1 MRRLLSA
8 VFIVSVLGASLPA
21 AAAGLKL
28 RLDSLQ
34 AYGINVQSVEV
45 DFLPEAEDGES
56 LRLRA
61 AQLEWPEAGLSVKA
75 LAAACP
81 LQADAGGWRCAG
93 QASVGTTPAPL
104 QAGFVANLEQGRLRL
119 ELERAPAHLQ
129 LAQGGKEQRWQLQ
142 LRQLPLAWLEGYLHQ
157 AWPELSR
164 IDGQLALDAEL
175 PAASTAPFRV
185 DYSLR
190 GAGFDTT
197 AGTYAAAEVGLAGK
211 LDLRSS
217 AKGWSLIHD
226 GQLSGGEVLLGSF
239 HAKLADHGTRLGFRL
254 APDGDAYRLDQ
265 LAYADPAVLELKGS
279 ARIAPARS
287 PALQDLS
294 LDSIDLRL
302 PAAQQ
307 RYLQGLLGAAGWAEL
322 ASSGRLHGRA
332 RFDAA
337 GIAGAALHLEDVALA
352 ETGRGVEVK
361 GLAGQLEWARE
372 GEAPGGQLGWQSA
385 ALYSLPLGAAS
396 SRWNS
401 RDGVLAL
408 AAPARI
414 PLLGGALDVLNLQ
427 LHPAAASSERLQAG
441 LAVHD
446 VELAALSKALGWPR
460 FGGKLG
466 GAVPQLRYADQRLD
480 LAGGLM
486 LNVFDG
492 TLNVTGLALERPFG
506 VMPSL
511 SADIAFSGLDLA
523 LVTGTFDIGEISG
536 RLSGQVRELRLVDWA
551 PVAFD
556 AEFKALDGGR
566 ISQRAVK
573 TISSVGGG
581 GIAAGLQA
589 SVLRLFDTFGYARL
603 GIGCRLRNA
612 VCQMRGLD
620 NDGARYTLVEGRGL
634 PRIQIVGHQSEVDWA
649 VLVDRLKAAASG
661 TAPVI
666 N

>member
-1 MRRLLSA
+1 MVVVLS
-8 VFIVSVLGASLPA
+8 FSLPA

-34 AYGINVQSVEV
+34 AHGISVQGIEV
-45 DFLPEAEDGES
+45 DFFQEAEDGES

-61 AQLEWPEAGLSVKA
+61 ARLEWPEAGLEVDA
-75 LAAACP
+75 LSAACP

-93 QASVGTTPAPL
+93 QASVGVVPL
-104 QAGFVANLEQGRLRL
+104 QAGFVAYLEQGRLRL
-119 ELERAPAHLQ
+119 ELEHAPARLQ
-129 LAQGGKEQRWQLQ
+129 LAQADQERRWQLQ
-142 LRQLPLAWLEGYLHQ
+142 LRQLPLAWLDSYLRR
-157 AWPELSR
+157 AWPALSR
-164 IDGQLALDAEL
+164 VDGQLAVDAEL
-175 PAASTAPFRV
+175 SAGNAAPLRV

-197 AGTYAAAEVGLAGK
+197 AGTYAAADVGLAGK

-217 AKGWSLIHD
+217 AKGWSLTHD

-265 LAYADPAVLELKGS
+265 LAYSDPAVLELNGS
-279 ARIAPARS
+279 ARLAPARS
-287 PALQDLS
+287 PVLQHFS
-294 LDSIDLRL
+294 LDSVDLRL
-302 PAAQQ
+302 PAAQH
-307 RYLQGLLGAAGWAEL
+307 RYLQGLLGAAGWSGL
-322 ASSGRLHGRA
+322 SSGGRIHGSA

-337 GIAGAALHLEDVALA
+337 GIAAAALRLDDVALA
-352 ETGRGVEVK
+352 ETSRGLEVK
-361 GLAGQLEWARE
+361 GLAGELQWARE
-372 GEAPGGQLGWQSA
+372 GEAPGGQLGWHSA
-385 ALYSLPLGAAS
+385 ALYSLPLGAVT
-396 SRWNS
+396 SRWRS

-408 AAPARI
+408 AGPARI
-414 PLLGGALDVLNLQ
+414 PLLGGALDLLDLR
-427 LHPAAASSERLQAG
+427 LHPAAASGERLQAG

-480 LAGGLM
+480 MAGGLM

-511 SADIAFSGLDLA
+511 SADIAFSGLDLS

-556 AEFKALDGGR
+556 AEFNALDGGR
-566 ISQRAVK
+566 ISQRAVN

-589 SVLRLFDTFGYARL
+589 RMLRLFDTFGYSRL

-620 NDGARYTLVEGRGL
+620 SDGARYTLVEGRGL

-649 VLVDRLKAAASG
+649 VLVDRLKAAVSG

-666 N
+666 K